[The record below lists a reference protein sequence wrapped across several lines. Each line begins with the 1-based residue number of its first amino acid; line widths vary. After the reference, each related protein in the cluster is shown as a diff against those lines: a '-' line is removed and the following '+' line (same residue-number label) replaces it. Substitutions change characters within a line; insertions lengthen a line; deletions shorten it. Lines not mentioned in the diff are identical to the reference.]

1 MAQRWYWLI
10 ARAEMKCISF
20 ATVALLLTTVFAGA
34 AFNRGGYADSQLNWA
49 VAESSGMRVDY
60 PAGVFT
66 VDVGPSDK
74 GPGRSLRSADGT
86 AGFMFYVQANEQHDT
101 PNSFLRSRLSSPHTK
116 IDYRRVT
123 DRFVAVSGVR
133 DGRIYYSRCN
143 FPQGASGPIHCM
155 EMVYSESEKRLW
167 DPLVTRASLSLR

>member
-10 ARAEMKCISF
+10 ARDEMKYISF

-34 AFNRGGYADSQLNWA
+34 AFNRGGYAESQLNWA

-66 VDVGPSDK
+66 IDVGPSDK
-74 GPGRSLRSADGT
+74 GPGRAFRSADGT
-86 AGFMFYVQANEQHDT
+86 AGFMFYVQANEKHDT
-101 PNSFLRSRLSSPHTK
+101 PNSFLRSRLSAPHTK

-143 FPQGASGPIHCM
+143 FPQGASGPIHCL

>member
-1 MAQRWYWLI
+1 
-10 ARAEMKCISF
+10 MKYISF

-34 AFNRGGYADSQLNWA
+34 AFNRGGYAESQLNWA

-66 VDVGPSDK
+66 IDVGPSDK
-74 GPGRSLRSADGT
+74 GPGRAFRSADGT
-86 AGFMFYVQANEQHDT
+86 AGFMFYVQANEKHDT
-101 PNSFLRSRLSSPHTK
+101 PNSFLRSRLSAPHTK

-143 FPQGASGPIHCM
+143 FPQGASGPIHCL